1 MMLLTDDLLE
11 KPAPGRRLGRKY
23 RDKLRWLLTILL
35 GNYPSGDDSD
45 PINALHEKYGN
56 PFAEK
61 QRMEMDLTRGVLE
74 GFGVEFDEDY
84 DARDAEDLVEYARRQ
99 MHEHFEQTHDEERR
113 RQTAEERASSRPR
126 SAKAQAAAAK
136 RDEAARAVSQSI
148 REVFRKLVSA
158 LHPDREPDP
167 EERQRKNELMQE
179 VNRAYE
185 ADDLLTLLELQ
196 LRIEQIDAAQL
207 SSLAP
212 EKLARFNQI
221 LREQLADLDQEFG
234 RFTEPF
240 RMIVLDSGASLTTA
254 NVDRELDR
262 EMAQMHTILRELRAD
277 MAAFRDP
284 AQLRSRLDAID
295 EGDDPIPLD
304 DFDDFQELAALM
316 HSAQTPRRPRKPKRR
331 GGKSRRS

>member
-1 MMLLTDDLLE
+1 
-11 KPAPGRRLGRKY
+11 
-23 RDKLRWLLTILL
+23 
-35 GNYPSGDDSD
+35 
-45 PINALHEKYGN
+45 
-56 PFAEK
+56 
-61 QRMEMDLTRGVLE
+61 
-74 GFGVEFDEDY
+74 
-84 DARDAEDLVEYARRQ
+84 